1 MNSFADKQK
10 QLKEQAVQEA
20 IYEATLTV
28 LSRQQGDAL
37 KMKAVAEAAGIATG
51 TLYNYFKN
59 KVELLTFVDE
69 RLHVEILDK
78 LRVVTESEVP
88 PAEKLRIYVHE
99 IFAFFESHHIVFDV
113 ADKFGIKEKIS
124 KPDKMGRLDQARR
137 HIAGILAEGVVDGSF
152 RPVQTE
158 FLAKHFLSAIIGV
171 IEIQSW
177 LQSYDMA
184 GQADELTDFFLSILT
199 IQQG

>member
-20 IYEATLTV
+20 IYEATLKV
-28 LSRQQGDAL
+28 LSRQRGDAL
-37 KMKAVAEAAGIATG
+37 KMKEVAESAGIATG

-59 KVELLTFVDE
+59 KVELLTFVDN
-69 RLHVEILDK
+69 RLHWVILDK
-78 LRVVTESEVP
+78 LKEVTESP
-88 PAEKLRIYVHE
+88 AAPAEKLRAYVHE
-99 IFAFFESHHIVFDV
+99 IFVFFESYHIVFDV

-124 KPDKMGRLDQARR
+124 KMDKMSRLDRARR
-137 HIAGILAEGVVDGSF
+137 QIAGILTEGITAGSF
-152 RPVQTE
+152 RPVQTD
-158 FLAKHFLSAIIGV
+158 FTAKHFLSAIIGV

-177 LQSYDMA
+177 LQAYDMA
-184 GQADELTDFFLSILT
+184 GQADALTDFFLSILT

>member
-1 MNSFADKQK
+1 MNSFTDKQK

-20 IYEATLTV
+20 IYEATLKV
-28 LSRQQGDAL
+28 LSRQHSDGL
-37 KMKAVAEAAGIATG
+37 KMKVVAETAGIATG

-59 KVELLTFVDE
+59 KVELLTFVDN

-78 LRVVTESEVP
+78 LKIVTESQVSP
-88 PAEKLRIYVHE
+88 REKLRAFVRE
-99 IFAFFESHHIVFDV
+99 IFAFFESFHIVFDV

-124 KPDKMGRLDQARR
+124 NSDKMDRLGQARR
-137 HIAGILAEGVVDGSF
+137 HIAGILTEGVTDGSF
-152 RPVQTE
+152 RPVQTD

-177 LQSYDMA
+177 LQTYDMA
-184 GQADELTDFFLSILT
+184 GQVDDLTDFFLSTLT
-199 IQQG
+199 IPQA